1 MNKQKVNRAINEIEE
16 AVSGLFVDE
25 EKVYEIA
32 NGLSKKERQAVAKE
46 WDKRGG
52 TTLKETLEVKV
63 GKKKNILLKGNERYQ
78 QMGKEMV
85 SAFYPTN
92 GSGNAKK
99 YILIG
104 GAVVV
109 LSIIGYF
116 LLRKKKKS

>member
-32 NGLSKKERQAVAKE
+32 NSLSEKERQAVAKE

-92 GSGNAKK
+92 GSGNTRK
-99 YILIG
+99 YIIIG

-116 LLRKKKKS
+116 ILRKKK